1 MLRITLE
8 DGADSDTFRLEGKLT
23 GPWVDEFE
31 RSWHEFKDKA
41 PLTPV
46 NIDLCKVSFID
57 SEGKRLLAQMY
68 LQGAEL
74 RAANLMTKYIV
85 EEVTGRRNG
94 NGG

>member
-1 MLRITLE
+1 
-8 DGADSDTFRLEGKLT
+8 LT

-41 PLTPV
+41 PFTPV
-46 NIDLCKVSFID
+46 NVDLCKVSFID

-85 EEVTGRRNG
+85 DGVIAQG
-94 NGG
+94 NGIGG